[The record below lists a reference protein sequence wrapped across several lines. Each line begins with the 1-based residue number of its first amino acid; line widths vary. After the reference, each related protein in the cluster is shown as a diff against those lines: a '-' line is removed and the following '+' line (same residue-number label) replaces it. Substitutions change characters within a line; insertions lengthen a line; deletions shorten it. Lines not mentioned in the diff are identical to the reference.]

1 MKERRRTFNREEWE
15 LERERF
21 QIEDP
26 VPPAPDNQAPPIGDL
41 IPDTL
46 RGMQLGNHAKVMQI
60 ADAWPELVGPQLA
73 SNTRPAHLEYGIL
86 TGFVRHPMWLMELNG
101 PTGKEILSRVQE
113 KFGKATI
120 RSIRWSPDP
129 DPPAQ

>member
-1 MKERRRTFNREEWE
+1 MKRRRTFNREEWE
-15 LERERF
+15 LERARF

-26 VPPAPDNQAPPIGDL
+26 VPPAPNNKAPALGDL

-46 RGMQLGNHAKVMQI
+46 QGMQLGSHAKVMQI
-60 ADAWPELVGPQLA
+60 SDVWAELVGPQLA
-73 SNTRPAHLEYGIL
+73 SNTRPGHLDYGVL
-86 TGFVRHPMWLMELNG
+86 TAFVRHPAWLMELNG
-101 PTGKEILSRVQE
+101 PTGKEILARVQE
-113 KFGKATI
+113 KFGKSTI